1 MADTTR
7 DTVSQKKVSNKTKA
21 AATKAAR
28 QGGYTD
34 ANFDFIPDKDQLSRE
49 ELAAQYQAAV
59 GIIYTVPEL
68 QGLFEQAINEEWTP
82 ARMQAAVQ
90 SSEWYRNNDEYARVA
105 WAQEQ
110 AGGADWQ
117 TNLANARSAV
127 QIAASQM
134 GADVTD
140 EELNALAKRYIYEGW
155 GDSTRR
161 AMMMNA
167 LSNEIT
173 FLRDDRGQAYMSG
186 NAGELVDNLRNM
198 ARANG
203 ISYTDNW
210 YESAARSV
218 ASGLSQAADWERDV
232 REQAASL
239 FPVYSDKIRAGMN
252 VYDLASPYINTMAQE
267 LELDPNQITL
277 NDPYIRSALGG
288 MSDSGDF
295 VPMGLWD
302 FQKKLRQDPRWE
314 NTSKAQN
321 EVTSITGRV
330 MQMFGLMGG

>member
-1 MADTTR
+1 MAPRR
-7 DTVSQKKVSNKTKA
+7 DTVSQKTKA
-21 AATKAAR
+21 AAAKAAVT
-28 QGGYTD
+28 GGYKDT
-34 ANFDFIPDKDQLSRE
+34 NFDFIPDKDQLSRE
-49 ELAAQYQAAV
+49 ELAAQYQSAL

-68 QGLFEQAINEEWTP
+68 QGLFEQAINEEWSP
-82 ARMQAAVQ
+82 AKMQAAVQ
-90 SSEWYRNNDEYARVA
+90 SSDWYRNNDEYARVA

-110 AGGADWQ
+110 TGGADWQ

-127 QIAASQM
+127 QIAAAQM

-140 EELNALAKRYIYEGW
+140 EELNALARRYVYEGW
-155 GDSTRR
+155 GDSTRK

-173 FLRDDRGQAYMSG
+173 FLRDDRGVANMRGAAG
-186 NAGELVDNLRNM
+186 NLVDDLRNLS
-198 ARANG
+198 RANG
-203 ISYTDNW
+203 VSYSDNW

-218 ASGLSQAADWERDV
+218 AAGLSQASDWERDV

-239 FPVYSDKIRAGMN
+239 FPVYSEKIRAGAN

-277 NDPYIRSALGG
+277 NDPYIRGALGG
-288 MSDSGDF
+288 MNDQGDF
-295 VPMGLWD
+295 QPMGLWD
-302 FQKKLRQDPRWE
+302 FQKKLRADPRWE

-321 EVTSITGRV
+321 EITSVTGRV
-330 MQMFGLMGG
+330 MQMFGMMGG